1 MGERKLAMRMAV
13 KPVTAASQEAIDT
26 TLGAADDAMRVQ
38 TPGGVY
44 SVRWDERCR
53 ATALGQLVFFAEY
66 LETSGLFE
74 AWRKSCPLSYTSPN
88 APALVDVLG
97 TWMLSILDGHC
108 RYAHVGALRGDGVA
122 PSVLG
127 MNKIIGDDSLR
138 RALSAI
144 APAPDDKHT
153 PEQRAAQQA
162 QLASSTQW
170 MQAQLKHSI
179 AQATATPWILDCDT
193 TIKVLY
199 GKQDGAVV
207 SYNPHKPGRPSH
219 AIHTYW
225 IGNLRLV
232 LDAQL
237 DSGNRHS
244 PVHARPGLMALL
256 EDMSPAS
263 RPKLVR
269 GDCVFGS
276 EGEMSALEAIGQPYL
291 FKLRQSPGV
300 KALIKRQWT
309 RRDWASVG
317 QGWQAC
323 EDVLRLTGWTQSR
336 RVIVMRRVRKLD
348 LIVELQGEL
357 KHRGRG
363 KGKDAAQA
371 ELHFIDE
378 NEPVK
383 SWEYAVLV
391 CNAHYE
397 LQNIGQLYRDRADCE
412 NGFDEIKN
420 QWGWGGYSTHDIERC
435 ALSAR
440 AVALVYNWWSW
451 YVRLAHPKTRLE
463 AITSRPKLLS
473 AVGRLSIHGGQKK
486 VLLSVTHEAAAQIK
500 RLIVNVRAGLSHVR
514 ATAPQL
520 DKSQCWFALVRYIVE
535 RILTCQPKPNPG
547 LIALASG

>member
-1 MGERKLAMRMAV
+1 MVE
-13 KPVTAASQEAIDT
+13 P
-26 TLGAADDAMRVQ
+26 ADDSMRVQ
-38 TPGGVY
+38 TPGGVF
-44 SVRWDERCR
+44 SVRWDERGS
-53 ATALGQLVFFAEY
+53 ATALGQLAFFAEY
-66 LETSGLFE
+66 LEATGLFD
-74 AWRKSCPLSYTSPN
+74 AWLKSCPLSYTSPN

-122 PSVLG
+122 PSILG
-127 MNKIIGDDSLR
+127 MSKIVGDDSLR
-138 RALSAI
+138 RALGAI

-153 PEQRAAQQA
+153 AEQRAAQQA
-162 QLASSTQW
+162 QLARSTQW
-170 MQAQLKHSI
+170 MQEQLKHSI
-179 AQATATPWILDCDT
+179 AQATVEPWILDCDT

-237 DSGNRHS
+237 EPGNRHS

-256 EDMSPAS
+256 EGMPQAQ

-269 GDCVFGS
+269 GDCAFGS

-291 FKLRQSPGV
+291 FKLRQSAGV
-300 KALIKRQWT
+300 KRLVKRQWQ
-309 RRDWASVG
+309 RRDWCNVG
-317 QGWQAC
+317 QGWDAC
-323 EDVLRLTGWTQSR
+323 EDVLLLTGWTQRR
-336 RVIVMRRVRKLD
+336 RVIVMRRVRKTD
-348 LIVELQGEL
+348 LVVET
-357 KHRGRG
+357 KRAGRG
-363 KGKDAAQA
+363 KGKDQAQS

-391 CNAHYE
+391 CNTHYE

-473 AVGRLSIHGGQKK
+473 AVGRMTSHAGQKK
-486 VLLSVTHEAAAQIK
+486 ILLTITHEAATQIK
-500 RLIVNVRAGLSHVR
+500 ALVANVRHGLRLIQE
-514 ATAPQL
+514 TAPQL
-520 DKSQCWFALVRYIVE
+520 TKPQRWFALVRYIVGPAKV
-535 RILTCQPKPNPG
+535 RK
-547 LIALASG
+547 AA

>member
-1 MGERKLAMRMAV
+1 MGECKTAIKAV
-13 KPVTAASQEAIDT
+13 AAACQEAVNKEVVQASDE
-26 TLGAADDAMRVQ
+26 AMRVQ
-38 TPGGVY
+38 TPGGVF
-44 SVRWDERCR
+44 SVRWDERGS
-53 ATALGQLVFFAEY
+53 ATALGQLAFFAEY

-74 AWRKSCPLSYTSPN
+74 SWLRSCPLSYTSPN
-88 APALVDVLG
+88 APELVDVLG

-122 PSVLG
+122 PSILG
-127 MNKIIGDDSLR
+127 MAKIIGDDSLR
-138 RALSAI
+138 RALGAI
-144 APAPDDKHT
+144 APEPDDKHT
-153 PEQRAAQQA
+153 AEQRAAQQA
-162 QLASSTQW
+162 QLARSVQW
-170 MQAQLKHSI
+170 MQEQLRHSI

-199 GKQDGAVV
+199 GRQDGAVV

-237 DSGNRHS
+237 EPGNRHS
-244 PVHARPGLMALL
+244 PVHARPGLLALL
-256 EDMSPAS
+256 EGMPQHQ
-263 RPKLVR
+263 RPRLVR
-269 GDCVFGS
+269 GDCAYGS

-291 FKLRQSPGV
+291 FKLRQSAGV
-300 KALIKRQWT
+300 KKLVQRLWT

-317 QGWQAC
+317 QGWDAC
-323 EDVLRLTGWTQSR
+323 EDVLRLMGWTERR
-336 RVIVMRRVRKLD
+336 RVIVMRRARKLD
-348 LIVELQGEL
+348 LIVEAKRG
-357 KHRGRG
+357 GRG
-363 KGKDAAQA
+363 KGRDQQQA
-371 ELHFIDE
+371 ELLFIDE

-391 CNAHYE
+391 CNTHFE

-473 AVGRLSIHGGQKK
+473 AVGRMTSHSGQTKI
-486 VLLSVTHEAAAQIK
+486 LLTITHEAAAQIK

-514 ATAPQL
+514 ETAPQL
-520 DKSQCWFALVRYIVE
+520 DKPQRWFALVRYIVE
-535 RILTCQPKPNPG
+535 RILACQPKPNLG
-547 LIALASG
+547 LTALASG